1 MKKFML
7 ALMLAIT
14 SLAMIVSPADAKRLG
29 GGGSFGKQSS
39 NYSRQ
44 ATPSSPSYNQA
55 PSAAP
60 YRPST
65 PAATPQSV
73 PPKPASPWRN
83 VLGGALLGF
92 GLGALM
98 SHFGIGGA
106 LGGMLGSLLTIAL
119 LAFAVIFVIRLFSR
133 NRYEQS
139 NNPAYATPMPGP
151 SPIGSAA
158 AATPEIGSGLKDIN
172 PPPGYQTGAPAAL
185 QGNGVGAGGQPAG
198 GAPARIEKW
207 GIPADF
213 DTAGFVRNAKTYFI
227 RLQAAWDRADVNDI
241 REFTSPEM
249 FAELR
254 MQLTERGPAPNAT
267 DVVQLEAEL
276 LGIEQLPYDYLATV
290 RFQGLIKEA
299 PDASAEPF
307 AEIWNLSKPQN
318 GGGGWVLAGIQQ
330 V

>member
-1 MKKFML
+1 MKKFLL
-7 ALMLAIT
+7 ALLLSIT
-14 SLAMIVSPADAKRLG
+14 SLSLIMSPAEAKRLG

-44 ATPSSPSYNQA
+44 AAPSSPSSPSYSQ
-55 PSAAP
+55 PSATP

-65 PAATPQSV
+65 PAATPQGA
-73 PPKPASPWRN
+73 PMPKPASPWRN

-106 LGGMLGSLLTIAL
+106 MGGMLGSLLTIAL
-119 LAFAVIFVIRLFSR
+119 LCAAVIFLIRMFAR
-133 NRYEQS
+133 GREAQN
-139 NNPAYATPMPGP
+139 NNPAYATPMPGV

-158 AATPEIGSGLKDIN
+158 GATSEIGSGLRDVN
-172 PPPGYQTGAPAAL
+172 PPPAL
-185 QGNGVGAGGQPAG
+185 QGNAYGTAAQPAQ
-198 GAPARIEKW
+198 IQQW
-207 GIPADF
+207 GIPEGF

-241 REFTSPEM
+241 REFTTPEM

-267 DVVQLEAEL
+267 DVVQLDAQL
-276 LGIEQLPYDYLATV
+276 LGIETMAFDYLATV

-307 AEIWNLSKPQN
+307 AEIWNLSKPLN
-318 GGGGWVLAGIQQ
+318 GSGGWVLAGIQQ